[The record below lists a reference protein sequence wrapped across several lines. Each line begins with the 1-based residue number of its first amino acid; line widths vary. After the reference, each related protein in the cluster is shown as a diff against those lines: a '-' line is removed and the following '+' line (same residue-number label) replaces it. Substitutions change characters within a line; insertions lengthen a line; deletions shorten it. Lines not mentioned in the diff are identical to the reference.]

1 MTEKETGIREGFVGI
16 GIGAIICILALQFD
30 FGSFHAPGPGFVPV
44 LTGLF
49 VSLIGLAMILAR
61 AVSKHRTDEPSRTDH
76 PFRIGSW
83 PRLIYTMVLL
93 LAYIVLIEPVG
104 FVITTFL
111 LMFGLFLDPL
121 KRNYA
126 WGLFFST
133 ATTLI
138 SYLTFEVWLRCQL
151 PRGLFPWW

>member
-1 MTEKETGIREGFVGI
+1 MLEKETGIREGLVWI
-16 GIGAIICILALQFD
+16 GIGAIICILAHQFD
-30 FGSFHAPGPGFVPV
+30 FGSFHAPGPGFVPI

-61 AVSKHRTDEPSRTDH
+61 TLSNHRINEPQGTDH
-76 PFRIGSW
+76 PFEIGSW
-83 PRLIYTMVLL
+83 SRLIYTAVLL
-93 LAYIVLIEPVG
+93 LAYIILIEPVG
-104 FVITTFL
+104 FVIMTFL
-111 LMFGLFLDPL
+111 LMFGLFLDHA

-133 ATTLI
+133 VTTLI

>member
-1 MTEKETGIREGFVGI
+1 MLEKETGVREGLVWI
-16 GIGAIICILALQFD
+16 GMGAIICILALRFD

-49 VSLIGLAMILAR
+49 ISVIGMAMILAR
-61 AVSKHRTDEPSRTDH
+61 AASKHGTSEPPGTGH
-76 PFRIGSW
+76 PFRIRSW

-93 LAYIVLIEPVG
+93 LAYITLIEPVG
-104 FVITTFL
+104 FIITTFL
-111 LMFGLFLDPL
+111 LMLGLFLDPL

-126 WGLFFST
+126 WGLFFSIV
-133 ATTLI
+133 TTLM
-138 SYLTFEVWLRCQL
+138 SYLVFEVWLRCQL